1 MPTPIG
7 AAAGAGLP
15 RSTQVARPAGPGKL
29 LFPDRRRTGYDG
41 SSGRDPPAPS
51 RSTLAPYPRRE
62 EAMDG
67 WWNAKRHLLA
77 VTLFAGSTLV
87 FVGRAHADI
96 LTTNAPAA
104 CTAGSP
110 GRGTP
115 AFSPVATTPPV
126 ARTVAPVN
134 VKAVVRTLGES
145 LAAWRED
152 LVRELVATQL
162 TLVGGHAT
170 KPPTNTTPP
179 PPPPPPPPVG
189 GGVPP
194 PPGNGTPPP
203 PPPTT
208 PPPPPSGTGVP
219 PGGPAPPPP
228 TAPNRPA
235 WSPRCSVPVWR
246 RWPPGG
252 SDAANATRFRRS
264 P

>member
-1 MPTPIG
+1 
-7 AAAGAGLP
+7 
-15 RSTQVARPAGPGKL
+15 
-29 LFPDRRRTGYDG
+29 
-41 SSGRDPPAPS
+41 
-51 RSTLAPYPRRE
+51 
-62 EAMDG
+62 MDG

-152 LVRELVATQL
+152 LGARAGGDAINAGRRSCHQAADQHDAPAAPAAT
-162 TLVGGHAT
+162 
-170 KPPTNTTPP
+170 
-179 PPPPPPPPVG
+179 
-189 GGVPP
+189 
-194 PPGNGTPPP
+194 
-203 PPPTT
+203 
-208 PPPPPSGTGVP
+208 
-219 PGGPAPPPP
+219 
-228 TAPNRPA
+228 TAGR
-235 WSPRCSVPVWR
+235 WRCSAAAGQRHAAAAATDHAAAAAERHRGSARRPRAAAADRAEPASLVTALLGAGLASLAAWR
-246 RWPPGG
+246 Q
-252 SDAANATRFRRS
+252 RRRKRHEV
-264 P
+264 